1 MYVELINIKKEYVS
15 RKRFLALRGIDL
27 RINEGEFIGIM
38 GPSGAGKTTLLNILA
53 TIDEPTDGQLIIDQ
67 KNITELSRNKKA
79 DYRSDYLGFIFQDY
93 NLVNNMTVG
102 ENILLPGMVK
112 GGVNIE
118 GMHMISKKLGISN
131 LLEKYPYELSGGE
144 KQRTG
149 AARAILKEPKLL
161 LADEPTGNLDSK
173 SATDFLNVIKSLNV
187 ERNLTTIMVTHD
199 PYVASFTDRVL
210 ILKDGKIFSEIN
222 KIDNRKTFHNALIQS
237 LSFLG
242 GE

>member
-118 GMHMISKKLGISN
+118 GMHIISKKLGISN

>member
-1 MYVELINIKKEYVS
+1 MYVELNNIKKEYVT

-27 RINEGEFIGIM
+27 RINEGEFVGIM

-53 TIDEPTDGQLIIDQ
+53 TIDEPTEGKLIIDQ
-67 KNITELSRNKKA
+67 KEITKLTRNKKA

-93 NLVNNMTVG
+93 NLVNNMTIE
-102 ENILLPGMVK
+102 ENILLPGMIK
-112 GGVNIE
+112 GKVDIK
-118 GMHMISKKLGISN
+118 GMQLISNKLGISS
-131 LLEKYPYELSGGE
+131 LLDKYPYELSGGE

-173 SATDFLNVIKSLNV
+173 SATDFLNVIQSLNQ

-222 KIDNRKTFHNALIQS
+222 KENNRKSFHNALIQS

>member
-1 MYVELINIKKEYVS
+1 MYVELNNIRKEYVT
-15 RKRFLALRGIDL
+15 RKKFLALRGIDL
-27 RINEGEFIGIM
+27 RINKGEFVGIM

-53 TIDEPTDGQLIIDQ
+53 TIDDPTEGKLIIDQ
-67 KNITELSRNKKA
+67 KEVTKLSRNKKA

-93 NLVNNMTVG
+93 NLVNNMTVE
-102 ENILLPGMVK
+102 ENILLPGMIK
-112 GGVNIE
+112 GKVDIN
-118 GMHMISKKLGISN
+118 GMELITKKLGISS
-131 LLEKYPYELSGGE
+131 LLDKYPYELSGGE

-173 SATDFLNVIKSLNV
+173 SATDFLNVIQSLNQ

-222 KIDNRKTFHNALIQS
+222 KMNNRKTFHNALIQS